1 MTDKVLMRLKRRIG
15 KERAR
20 CLRLYEDCKS
30 TGNTVG
36 VERAFGEAN
45 VLAMAMRWIDDE
57 MKKLGPFEKMTKVE
71 VAVARAP
78 KEKK

>member
-1 MTDKVLMRLKRRIG
+1 VTDRVLNRLKRRIG

-20 CLRLYEDCKS
+20 CLRLYDEYKS

-36 VERAFGEAN
+36 LERAFGEAN
-45 VLAMAMRWIDDE
+45 VLSMAMRWIDDE
-57 MKKLGPFEKMTKVE
+57 MKKLGPFEKMKKV
-71 VAVARAP
+71 P